1 MSIFSKT
8 TGIDFQTYGEVFNET
23 TFKNKFEEG
32 RFYMTVEEKESNKFY
47 KNDSEFYLTVR
58 EGIAAIA
65 ITEDLNKKPKKATIN
80 RSQHLQY

>member
-32 RFYMTVEEKESNKFY
+32 RFYVTVEEKESNKFY
-47 KNDSEFYLTVR
+47 K
-58 EGIAAIA
+58 
-65 ITEDLNKKPKKATIN
+65 KKCY
-80 RSQHLQY
+80 SLE